1 MKKYKL
7 VFDKKFIK
15 NVAKI
20 SKDLHSSI
28 AFKLEKLKDFDIALK
43 TLDIKKLKWFSNRY
57 RLRVWKYRILFEK
70 YEDKL
75 IILVIDIGSRGD
87 VYK

>member
-1 MKKYKL
+1 MYKIIFEKKANKHLAQLDKSYQVKILKLMKNL
-7 VFDKKFIK
+7 QNWDIT
-15 NVAKI
+15 
-20 SKDLHSSI
+20 SLDL
-28 AFKLEKLKDFDIALK
+28 
-43 TLDIKKLKWFSNRY
+43 KKLKWNKNLR

-70 YEDKL
+70 YDDKL

>member
-7 VFDKKFIK
+7 VFDKKFTK

-20 SKDLHSSI
+20 PKELHAGI
-28 AFKLEKLKDFDIALK
+28 ALKLEKLKDFETSKKL
-43 TLDIKKLKWFSNRY
+43 LDIKKLQWYENRY
-57 RLRVWKYRILFEK
+57 RLRVGKYRILFEK

>member
-1 MKKYKL
+1 MFL
-7 VFDKKFIK
+7 VEH
-15 NVAKI
+15 KI
-20 SKDLHSSI
+20 Y
-28 AFKLEKLKDFDIALK
+28 KLKDFNIAINV
-43 TLDIKKLKWFSNRY
+43 LDLKKLKWNKNLR

-70 YEDKL
+70 YDDKL